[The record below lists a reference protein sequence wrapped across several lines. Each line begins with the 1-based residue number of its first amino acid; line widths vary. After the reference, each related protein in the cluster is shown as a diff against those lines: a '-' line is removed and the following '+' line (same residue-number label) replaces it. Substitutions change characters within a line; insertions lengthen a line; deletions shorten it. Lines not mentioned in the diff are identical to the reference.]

1 MQGGPSAARLCCALR
16 RRDEVRA
23 VAGSSRQVVDGD
35 AVDLARLV
43 VGGDPSDDL
52 ALSRSRRT
60 ARVRCRHCLRRWVV
74 DLAIPN
80 VVAELGQSRRRI
92 AAVEAANRLHRPT
105 GFKVQRALAANR
117 GSGRART
124 WQRLVVQPLKAFAG
138 RSVVRRVRKTLEGE
152 LGGSVAG
159 RLGHGRARHR
169 PTGGILIPAARPAG
183 VAFEAASNPLPNG
196 SQSTPDSD
204 SSRYPPRPEIP
215 ATKRV
220 PTGFGQVRSG
230 ARASIAPRRSVSHPG
245 FDGDLRTH
253 DAA

>member
-1 MQGGPSAARLCCALR
+1 
-16 RRDEVRA
+16 VRA

-43 VGGDPSDDL
+43 VGADPSDDL
-52 ALSRSRRT
+52 ALSRGRRT
-60 ARVRCRHCLRRWVV
+60 ARVRCRHCVRRWVV

-124 WQRLVVQPLKAFAG
+124 WQRLVVQPLRLSPGVRSFAVSE
-138 RSVVRRVRKTLEGE
+138 RPLEGE

-169 PTGGILIPAARPAG
+169 PTGGILIPAARSAG
-183 VAFEAASNPLPNG
+183 VAFAAASNPLSNG
-196 SQSTPDSD
+196 SKSTPDSD
-204 SSRYPPRPEIP
+204 SSRYPPRLEIP

-220 PTGFGQVRSG
+220 PAGFGQVRSG

-245 FDGDLRTH
+245 SDGDLRTH

>member
-1 MQGGPSAARLCCALR
+1 M
-16 RRDEVRA
+16 RA

-124 WQRLVVQPLKAFAG
+124 WQRLVVQPLRLSPGVRSFAVSA
-138 RSVVRRVRKTLEGE
+138 RPLEGE

-169 PTGGILIPAARPAG
+169 PTGGILIPAARSAG

-196 SQSTPDSD
+196 SKSTPDSD
-204 SSRYPPRPEIP
+204 SSTYPPRPENS
-215 ATKRV
+215 ATKR
-220 PTGFGQVRSG
+220 PSRGSGQVRAG
-230 ARASIAPRRSVSHPG
+230 ARASMHPG
-245 FDGDLRTH
+245 GQRFES
-253 DAA
+253 A